1 MSGNEQS
8 KVTGGASQD
17 RDAPQQHGGRVFAAA
32 WETMRQVWE
41 RFGRDGCSLMA
52 AATAFYGL
60 ISLIPLGALAI
71 SVVGRVLGSSEAAHQ
86 QVQTLLSAV
95 FPLDPAGIGEALR
108 EFSLPTGR
116 WFVEG
121 VSILGLLWAGSRLF
135 HTLEDVLTRVWSGHG
150 RGRPLFLRNVIALA
164 TTIVAGL
171 IFLIT
176 MLATAF
182 AATLASRGGAWGAI
196 PWVAWWG
203 PWLRAAGPVVAA
215 WLMFMLMY
223 VFLTQEKARWREAAI
238 GAGAAAVM
246 WEISRVGFAALVGQ
260 SAAYGRLYGSLA
272 GTVVTILWIYLT
284 ATIMLIG
291 AEIAV
296 VLQKGGEAKGG

>member
-1 MSGNEQS
+1 M
-8 KVTGGASQD
+8 
-17 RDAPQQHGGRVFAAA
+17 
-32 WETMRQVWE
+32 WE

-71 SVVGRVLGSSEAAHQ
+71 SVVGRVLGSSEAARQ
-86 QVQTLLSAV
+86 QVQMLLSAV
-95 FPLDPAGIGEALR
+95 FPLDPVGIGEALR

-150 RGRPLFLRNVIALA
+150 RGRPLFLRNVIALTA
-164 TTIVAGL
+164 TAVAGL

-176 MLATAF
+176 MLATTF
-182 AATLASRGGAWGAI
+182 AATLAARGGMLGSI
-196 PWVAWWG
+196 RWVEWSG
-203 PWLRAAGPVVAA
+203 PWLRAVGPVAAA

-223 VFLTQEKARWREAAI
+223 MFLTQEKVRWREAAI

-246 WEISRVGFAALVGQ
+246 WEISRIGFAALVSQ
-260 SAAYGRLYGSLA
+260 SVDYGRLYGSLA
-272 GTVVTILWIYLT
+272 GTVVAILWIYLT
-284 ATIMLIG
+284 ATLMLVG

-296 VLQKGGEAKGG
+296 VLQKGVAAQGD